1 MNLVKKIHF
10 FLLKVEINCIIEAT
24 HLMLMLY
31 LSYFSEAHPEGITIS
46 NYKKIRRL
54 PTPKAHLRDLFK
66 TLLLFTL
73 AVLRRYFLSMQKP
86 MFNPKKVNM
95 ERITAQITNVIETV
109 SKLGIG
115 LIALG
120 IIAEII
126 FGQGAIFGASVVS
139 NVSSIVGSIGG
150 ENGFVGLIAL
160 LLIVGLLR
168 K

>member
-1 MNLVKKIHF
+1 
-10 FLLKVEINCIIEAT
+10 
-24 HLMLMLY
+24 
-31 LSYFSEAHPEGITIS
+31 
-46 NYKKIRRL
+46 
-54 PTPKAHLRDLFK
+54 
-66 TLLLFTL
+66 
-73 AVLRRYFLSMQKP
+73 
-86 MFNPKKVNM
+86 M

-139 NVSSIVGSIGG
+139 NVSSIVSSIGG

>member
-1 MNLVKKIHF
+1 
-10 FLLKVEINCIIEAT
+10 
-24 HLMLMLY
+24 
-31 LSYFSEAHPEGITIS
+31 
-46 NYKKIRRL
+46 
-54 PTPKAHLRDLFK
+54 
-66 TLLLFTL
+66 
-73 AVLRRYFLSMQKP
+73 
-86 MFNPKKVNM
+86 M
-95 ERITAQITNVIETV
+95 EKITAQITNVIETV

-126 FGQGAIFGASVVS
+126 FGQSAIFGASVVS

>member
-1 MNLVKKIHF
+1 
-10 FLLKVEINCIIEAT
+10 
-24 HLMLMLY
+24 
-31 LSYFSEAHPEGITIS
+31 
-46 NYKKIRRL
+46 
-54 PTPKAHLRDLFK
+54 
-66 TLLLFTL
+66 
-73 AVLRRYFLSMQKP
+73 